1 MKDLTEQDFL
11 SGKVNLHIHTNYSD
25 GKADFKKVLDN
36 AKKNG
41 YKLIS
46 ITDHN
51 TVEGHKHYQDEILVT
66 GVEFDC
72 WFGYVFIHL
81 LAYNIDVNHPS
92 LCPFLAKTKA
102 ETATVK
108 AEKKET
114 AAAKAIE
121 TKKDTTKKLETKAAV
136 LVDTPEVQAEEVKET
151 VKKAAKKVAAK
162 ADDTAEKAVKTVK
175 KAAAKKTAAKTTKKA
190 ELKTEFFLQFSGKEY
205 TEKEILK
212 KVKDVWTKDLK
223 NKVGDMKD
231 VKIYLKPEESAAY
244 YVVNGDT
251 TGRVDL

>member
-1 MKDLTEQDFL
+1 MVT
-11 SGKVNLHIHTNYSD
+11 
-25 GKADFKKVLDN
+25 KKT
-36 AKKNG
+36 
-41 YKLIS
+41 S
-46 ITDHN
+46 ST
-51 TVEGHKHYQDEILVT
+51 
-66 GVEFDC
+66 
-72 WFGYVFIHL
+72 
-81 LAYNIDVNHPS
+81 
-92 LCPFLAKTKA
+92 TKA

-162 ADDTAEKAVKTVK
+162 AEDTAEKAVK
-175 KAAAKKTAAKTTKKA
+175 KAAAKKTATKTTKKA
-190 ELKTEFFLQFSGKEY
+190 DLKTEFFLQFSGKEY

-251 TGRVDL
+251 TGKIDL

>member
-1 MKDLTEQDFL
+1 MVTKKT
-11 SGKVNLHIHTNYSD
+11 SSTT
-25 GKADFKKVLDN
+25 KAVKAEETKTTT
-36 AKKNG
+36 AKPAEK
-41 YKLIS
+41 
-46 ITDHN
+46 
-51 TVEGHKHYQDEILVT
+51 
-66 GVEFDC
+66 
-72 WFGYVFIHL
+72 
-81 LAYNIDVNHPS
+81 
-92 LCPFLAKTKA
+92 KA

-151 VKKAAKKVAAK
+151 VKKAAR
-162 ADDTAEKAVKTVK
+162 KT
-175 KAAAKKTAAKTTKKA
+175 TAAKTTKKA

-251 TGRVDL
+251 TGKIDL

>member
-1 MKDLTEQDFL
+1 MVT
-11 SGKVNLHIHTNYSD
+11 
-25 GKADFKKVLDN
+25 KKT
-36 AKKNG
+36 
-41 YKLIS
+41 S
-46 ITDHN
+46 ST
-51 TVEGHKHYQDEILVT
+51 
-66 GVEFDC
+66 
-72 WFGYVFIHL
+72 
-81 LAYNIDVNHPS
+81 
-92 LCPFLAKTKA
+92 TKA

-162 ADDTAEKAVKTVK
+162 AEKAVKTVK

-190 ELKTEFFLQFSGKEY
+190 DLKTEFFLQFSGKEY

-251 TGRVDL
+251 TGKIDL

>member
-1 MKDLTEQDFL
+1 MVT
-11 SGKVNLHIHTNYSD
+11 
-25 GKADFKKVLDN
+25 KKT
-36 AKKNG
+36 
-41 YKLIS
+41 S
-46 ITDHN
+46 ST
-51 TVEGHKHYQDEILVT
+51 
-66 GVEFDC
+66 
-72 WFGYVFIHL
+72 
-81 LAYNIDVNHPS
+81 
-92 LCPFLAKTKA
+92 TKA

-151 VKKAAKKVAAK
+151 VKKAAKKVEAE
-162 ADDTAEKAVKTVK
+162 DTAEKAVKTVK
-175 KAAAKKTAAKTTKKA
+175 KAAAKKTATKTTKKA

>member
-1 MKDLTEQDFL
+1 MVT
-11 SGKVNLHIHTNYSD
+11 
-25 GKADFKKVLDN
+25 KKT
-36 AKKNG
+36 
-41 YKLIS
+41 S
-46 ITDHN
+46 ST
-51 TVEGHKHYQDEILVT
+51 
-66 GVEFDC
+66 
-72 WFGYVFIHL
+72 
-81 LAYNIDVNHPS
+81 
-92 LCPFLAKTKA
+92 TKA

-136 LVDTPEVQAEEVKET
+136 LVDTPEVKAEE
-151 VKKAAKKVAAK
+151 KKAPAKK
-162 ADDTAEKAVKTVK
+162 T
-175 KAAAKKTAAKTTKKA
+175 AAKKTAAKTTKKA
-190 ELKTEFFLQFSGKEY
+190 DLKTEFFLQFSGKEY

-251 TGRVDL
+251 TGKIDL

>member
-1 MKDLTEQDFL
+1 MVT
-11 SGKVNLHIHTNYSD
+11 
-25 GKADFKKVLDN
+25 KKT
-36 AKKNG
+36 
-41 YKLIS
+41 S
-46 ITDHN
+46 ST
-51 TVEGHKHYQDEILVT
+51 
-66 GVEFDC
+66 
-72 WFGYVFIHL
+72 
-81 LAYNIDVNHPS
+81 
-92 LCPFLAKTKA
+92 TKA

-162 ADDTAEKAVKTVK
+162 AEDTAEKAVKTVK
-175 KAAAKKTAAKTTKKA
+175 KAAKKTAAKTTKKA

-212 KVKDVWTKDLK
+212 KVKDVWTKELK

-251 TGRVDL
+251 TGKIDL

>member
-1 MKDLTEQDFL
+1 MVT
-11 SGKVNLHIHTNYSD
+11 
-25 GKADFKKVLDN
+25 KKT
-36 AKKNG
+36 
-41 YKLIS
+41 S
-46 ITDHN
+46 ST
-51 TVEGHKHYQDEILVT
+51 
-66 GVEFDC
+66 
-72 WFGYVFIHL
+72 
-81 LAYNIDVNHPS
+81 
-92 LCPFLAKTKA
+92 TKA

-136 LVDTPEVQAEEVKET
+136 LVDTPEVQT

-162 ADDTAEKAVKTVK
+162 AEDTAEKAVKTVK

-190 ELKTEFFLQFSGKEY
+190 DLKTEFFLQFSGKEY

-251 TGRVDL
+251 TGKIDL